1 MLKPPL
7 QSASGKEVQY
17 IKTILKKK
25 TQKTT
30 TKKNGEISGAKR
42 PMGKKQLAHLKREK
56 LP

>member
-25 TQKTT
+25 PKN
-30 TKKNGEISGAKR
+30 KKNGEIRGAKR